1 LRNTSLLRRNN
12 ITEGIQSKVGRN
24 LHLIPG
30 HPLNIIKNRI
40 EYYFKA
46 RAKEAEEKAK
56 SAAPSPTATSP
67 EVHAFTLIDNVSPI
81 VTAQANF
88 DDLLVPADHPGRSV
102 SDTFYYSREKLLRTH
117 TSAHQRQFLTSGLTN
132 FLVLGDCYRR
142 DEIDASHYPVFH
154 QMEGVRVF
162 SHDVAQYD
170 RSERGTQLVVDD
182 LKFTLDGLVR
192 YLFGSEIQVRWIDA
206 YFPFTHPSFEMEIFF
221 QGKWLEVF
229 GCGVIQPAI
238 LDSCSPPL
246 QRGQTN
252 GWAFGLGL
260 ERLAMVLFEIP
271 DIRLFW
277 STDPRFLDQ
286 FTKIREDLTAS
297 HGKFKSVQF
306 VPFSKYPACF
316 KDVAFWVPQE
326 EQAEKKKEGGEQP
339 GVTMK
344 VVEGKNQPVKSD
356 KVAAAAAA
364 SPSGAPAAS
373 PSSSTASF
381 HENDFCSLVRE
392 IAGDL
397 VENVTLIDSF
407 THPKT
412 KLTSKCYR
420 IMYRALNRNLT
431 NEEIDVLQ
439 EQVRD
444 QIGSRLGLKLR

>member
-1 LRNTSLLRRNN
+1 MLCFGSPLRSNVTD
-12 ITEGIQSKVGRN
+12 GIQSKVGRN

-30 HPLNIIKNRI
+30 HPLNILKNRI
-40 EYYFKA
+40 AYFFEA
-46 RAKEAEEKAK
+46 RAKEAEAAAAK
-56 SAAPSPTATSP
+56 AAPSPTATSK
-67 EVHAFTLIDNVSPI
+67 EVHAFKLIDNVSPV
-81 VTAQANF
+81 VTAKANF
-88 DDLLVPADHPGRSV
+88 DDLLVPADHPGRSI
-102 SDTFYYSREKLLRTH
+102 SDTFYYSKEKLLRTH
-117 TSAHQRQFLTSGLTN
+117 TSAHQREFLTSGLSN

-162 SHDVAQYD
+162 SHDVAKYD

-182 LKFTLDGLVR
+182 LKSTLDGLVR

-206 YFPFTHPSFEMEIFF
+206 YFPFTHPSFEMEILF

-238 LDSCSPPL
+238 LDACAPPL
-246 QRGQTN
+246 QLGQTN

-260 ERLAMVLFEIP
+260 ERLAMVLFDIP

-286 FTKIREDLTAS
+286 FTRMREDLAAS
-297 HGKFKSVQF
+297 HGRFKKLTF

-316 KDVAFWVPQE
+316 KDVAFWVPE
-326 EQAEKKKEGGEQP
+326 EKKVEEAP

-344 VVEGKNQPVKSD
+344 AVDEKNQPVTSD
-356 KVAAAAAA
+356 KAAAAAA
-364 SPSGAPAAS
+364 AGSSAHAPVTAA
-373 PSSSTASF
+373 F

-412 KLTSKCYR
+412 KMTSKCYR
-420 IMYRALNRNLT
+420 IMYRSLNRNLT

-439 EQVRD
+439 EQVRE
-444 QIGSRLGLKLR
+444 QIGSRLKLKLR